1 MLYSDLIAD
10 DVPAEHAGVFVEVH
24 EGLIL
29 LGTTHAHL
37 VGHGIC
43 DTVSGNAA
51 RNKPSVLLVGANNRL
66 HHHESNGIRTLPGN
80 RLPTSRDISQRPHLV
95 VAVEELCTTEV
106 RLGGVHPGR
115 ASLDTAQSFLCQLD
129 KLLVLHGARS
139 CKNHLVSCE
148 VSLMV
153 LFQLLLRQ
161 RLNAFKRPNCGE
173 SQGVVAEGTCMKPVI
188 NNLASW
194 LLCFLELAQDPLLLF
209 GQVPQGRSSD
219 HVCQNVDALRD
230 VALEHSHVEGGLL
243 STIAQV
249 QGRPERL
256 DLCLKLGH
264 GPLARASEGEL
275 FQQVRGTSS
284 VLRLIP
290 DASIQIDANRGGLGK
305 GLLSCHPDP
314 VGESGDFH
322 WRLIP
327 CHWLGQ
333 DLRDM
338 SGQPRAHAARHTA
351 KHSNGPK
358 PGGSG
363 PVSFLSRTP

>member
-1 MLYSDLIAD
+1 MLYGDLIAD

-29 LGTTHAHL
+29 LGATHAHL

-51 RNKPSVLLVGANNRL
+51 RNQPSVLLVGANNRL
-66 HHHESNGIRTLPGN
+66 HHHESDGIWTLPGN
-80 RLPTSRDISQRPHLV
+80 RLPTSRDVSQGSHLI

-115 ASLDTAQSFLCQLD
+115 GSLDTAESFLGQLD

-139 CKNHLVSCE
+139 CNNHLVRCE
-148 VSLMV
+148 VGLMV

-161 RLNAFKRPNCGE
+161 RLNAFKRPNRGE
-173 SQGVVAEGTCMKPVI
+173 SQRVVAEGTRMKPVI

-209 GQVPQGRSSD
+209 RQVAQGRSSD
-219 HVCQNVDALRD
+219 HVCQNVDALRN
-230 VALEHSHVEGGLL
+230 VALEHGHVEGGML

-256 DLCLKLGH
+256 NLCLKLGH
-264 GPLARASEGEL
+264 GPLARASQGEL

-284 VLRLIP
+284 VFRLVP
-290 DASIQIDANRGGLGK
+290 DSSIQIDADRGGLGK

-314 VGESGDFH
+314 VGKSGDFH

-327 CHWLGQ
+327 GHGLGQ
-333 DLRDM
+333 NLRDM
-338 SGQPRAHAARHTA
+338 SGQTRAHAARHTA
-351 KHSNGPK
+351 KHSDGPK
-358 PGGSG
+358 PAGAVLC
-363 PVSFLSRTP
+363 VSLSRTP